1 MLAVPLS
8 PRLRTLQLALQQGMS
23 DALSDFW
30 QAITRQSTP
39 LLEPIP
45 DDPHASLVTFLWRAA
60 EPVHNV
66 VVAGWLVPF
75 DVTQNQMTRLLNT
88 DLWYITYRMPNT
100 LRATYFLSP
109 NDSLKP
115 YQEEDDWEAR
125 HANWRADP
133 LNLHVFV
140 TPRDEDNP
148 ESHEMVWSLLEL
160 PAAPAQPW
168 LLPQQNQPAGAITRQ
183 DFHNLLLANERRIW
197 IYTPPGYPH
206 SAASYRPLLLLD
218 GWMYLHM
225 LQTPLTLDT
234 LLAASSIPPL
244 VTVFIDSPDRNAEFT
259 CAASFVDFLVQELLP
274 WIQAHY
280 QVTSDPEQTVIGG
293 ASFGGLAA
301 LHAGIERP
309 NCFGGVLS
317 QSGAFWWSPAGDPE
331 HEWLVR
337 QIQMRDR
344 VALRVYLEAGTLETV
359 AAQRVPSLVDTN
371 RRMRDCLQ
379 TKGATVYYSEF
390 MGGHEFICWRGS
402 LAYGLCALLNAN
414 DNGDSINDPGV
425 VAS

>member
-1 MLAVPLS
+1 MFALPLS
-8 PRLRTLQLALQQGMS
+8 PRLRTLQLALQQGVT

-30 QAITRQSTP
+30 QAITRQGTP

-45 DDPHASLVTFLWRAA
+45 DDSRASLVTFLWRAT

-66 VVAGWLVPF
+66 VVVGWLVPF
-75 DVTQNQMTRLLNT
+75 DVTQNQMTWLLNT
-88 DLWYITYRMPNT
+88 DLWYITYRMPKT

-133 LNLHVFV
+133 LNPHVFV

-148 ESHEMVWSLLEL
+148 ESHEMVWSILEL

-168 LLPQQNQPAGAITRQ
+168 LLPQQDRPAGTVTRH
-183 DFHNLLLANERRIW
+183 DFHSTLLANDRRIW
-197 IYTPPGYPH
+197 IYTPPGYPD
-206 SAASYRPLLLLD
+206 SAASYRLLLLLD

-225 LQTPLTLDT
+225 LQTPLTLDN
-234 LLAASSIPPL
+234 LLAAGSIPPL

-259 CAASFVDFLVQELLP
+259 CVAPFVDFLMQELLP
-274 WIQAHY
+274 WIHAHH
-280 QVTSDPEQTVIGG
+280 QVTRDPQQTVIGG

-317 QSGAFWWSPAGDPE
+317 QSGAFWWSPAGDSE
-331 HEWLVR
+331 HEWLLR
-337 QIQMRDR
+337 QIQMLER
-344 VALRVYLEAGTLETV
+344 VVQRVYLEAGTLETV
-359 AAQRVPSLVDTN
+359 AGQGVPSLEDTN

-379 TKGATVYYSEF
+379 AKGATVNYAEF
-390 MGGHEFICWRGS
+390 TGGHEFICWRGS
-402 LAYGLCALLNAN
+402 LADGLYALLNAN
-414 DNGDSINDPGV
+414 DNGGSFNGQPV
-425 VAS
+425 VAG